1 MLHDA
6 DIAMEVTNSRDDF
19 ILTEV
24 LAASQHLSSANTFFF
39 DKRAGHCHQGTDRP
53 FYSPAKSQL

>member
-1 MLHDA
+1 MFDA

-24 LAASQHLSSANTFFF
+24 LAANIVYLLLT
-39 DKRAGHCHQGTDRP
+39 RAMFGMQCH
-53 FYSPAKSQL
+53 KSISIVSHNVT